1 MKVGDLVRFKKPCS
15 WYSEWVDVF
24 GEDAYNQPGLVLRV
38 WKGFMGMQAE
48 VLWSSGRKWSQ
59 SIGLLEVINGD

>member
-1 MKVGDLVRFKKPCS
+1 MKSGDLVRFRKN
-15 WYSEWVDVF
+15 YGADVF
-24 GEDAYNQPGLVLRV
+24 GEETSGQPGLVLRV

>member
-1 MKVGDLVRFKKPCS
+1 MKAGDLVRFRKH
-15 WYSEWVDVF
+15 SEWVDVF
-24 GEDAYNQPGLVLRV
+24 GEDAYRQPGIVLRV
-38 WKGFMGMQAE
+38 WKRKGYMGMQAE